1 MRDEDGVMSLDFLA
15 GFTIFLLALIMVVS
29 MVPGLLAGLGSSSID
44 YDAVAYRTGVILVED
59 PGWPVYPPWEM
70 AGNPDEI
77 ERMGFSVS
85 RETPNVLLS
94 TKIERFFD
102 SGFTAGDY
110 RSKAIF
116 GDYPYS
122 YNISIRSLDGA
133 YQKSTGEPLPP
144 GHGYIR
150 RVVKIKEPGAA
161 VIDGSLAPR
170 YLIPVAERQNTTTRE
185 FTVRLDLRELLDPSI
200 GPAYRIDPRTEPVS
214 VTIRDFDA
222 YLNGTASDATLT
234 SVRFWKMDTAR
245 PNPRF
250 TLIPFSYE
258 AMDPNI
264 YTLRI
269 DGEGC
274 NLTPNRPVTSS
285 ISFVLKPEAISRFT
299 LDQNSILDIR
309 FTFDNKTNIGGT
321 YLYNYENTTP
331 PPLKPAVL
339 EVAIW

>member
-44 YDAVAYRTGVILVED
+44 YDAVAYRTGVILAED
-59 PGWPVYPPWEM
+59 PGWPAYPPWEM

-133 YQKSTGEPLPP
+133 YQNSTGEPLPP

-321 YLYNYENTTP
+321 YLYNYENATP